1 MRVAGLRYQKG
12 RLLADEFEVP
22 EEAELEIVLNGRLL
36 TRLAYTPGE
45 EAALG
50 LGYLFNNGF
59 FQRLS
64 EVAWRVD
71 PERRRFCA
79 HVEGATPPEVGLK
92 SSACGGGDQFL
103 ARGLSRLPEARVL
116 DPELPFRLIREL
128 HRRARR
134 YQKTR
139 GIHAAALFDL
149 SGNLLFHFEDIGRH
163 NALDRLAGAALLE
176 GAKGPFLLAATGRLT
191 LEMAAKAARIGA
203 VLAASRTGASDRAI
217 RLAQA
222 VGLALAAYVRTTG
235 YRVYSAPERFSRS
248 SKVLTLAKTAGP
260 KRAST
265 SDQGR

>member
-1 MRVAGLRYQKG
+1 MRVSGLRYQKG
-12 RLLADEFEVP
+12 ALLPAEFEVP
-22 EEAELEIVLNGRLL
+22 EEAELEIVLNDRLL
-36 TRLAYTPGE
+36 TRIAYTPGH

-50 LGYLFNNGF
+50 LGYLYNGGF

-64 EVAWRVD
+64 QVAWRVD
-71 PERRRFCA
+71 PRGRFCA
-79 HVEGATPPEVGLK
+79 HVEGAAAPEVGLR

-103 ARGLSRLPEARVL
+103 SRGLSRLPEAHL

-134 YQKTR
+134 YRKTR

-149 SGNLLFHFEDIGRH
+149 SGKLLFHFEDIGRH

-191 LEMAAKAARIGA
+191 LEMVAKAARMGA
-203 VLAASRTGASDRAI
+203 VLAVSRTGASDRAI
-217 RLAQA
+217 RLARA
-222 VGLALAAYVRTTG
+222 VGLSLAAYVRTTG

-248 SKVLTLAKTAGP
+248 SNVLTLAKSAGP